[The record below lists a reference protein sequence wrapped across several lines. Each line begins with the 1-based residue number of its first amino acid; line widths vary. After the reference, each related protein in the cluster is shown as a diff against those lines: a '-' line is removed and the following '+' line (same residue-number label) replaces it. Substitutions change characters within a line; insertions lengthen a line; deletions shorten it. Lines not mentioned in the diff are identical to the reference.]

1 MVGLQGFQL
10 PVEAVVLGVGD
21 LRRVIDVV
29 AAVVVADL
37 LAQILY
43 PAPNVHASGHA
54 RIIRKVAPAPKRREP
69 ISSLPPAEHAAGGS
83 ERGAKPARAVLGLD
97 YATGGGDGE
106 RSVRGFEVGEELV
119 YLVADDL
126 FSLQEGVADAF
137 DHGALLAQEGFYLLA
152 GPRQNSVRLLAH
164 LSVAQQGAY
173 RGACHLVG
181 ERTEGVEP
189 LAHPEQADHRRRR
202 PGRLLQ
208 IPAHARRGL
217 AEVDVLGRPRRER
230 RLDAGHHIR
239 AGADVALLPLLVAD
253 EPEGVLPLDNRD
265 DLHLELLALQ
275 IPGGD
280 SVAGLVGG
288 DLHLLLLVVLDGL
301 LQADLIRQLRRPDV
315 LPAQRVPA
323 VLEGEDQGLVYDV
336 LDPGRRVADRRLR
349 QLLQVYLFVLDF
361 LEVVVGYVHPAL
373 LVGKT
378 YVQAPVEAPGS
389 QEGGVEGV
397 GLVGGPDNKY
407 VVGRR
412 LPLEVAADEE
422 RDHTPQ
428 ETPEASWLLQ
438 AVHLH
443 QELVDEHPAHAH
455 PAQPHASH
463 DPVHEAAGPPRRL
476 LGTMVEPLFEPVAEG
491 LVEGVRFHGLG
502 DAAAGSYSV
511 ELVHEDHGPT
521 VALRELTR
529 LGEQAHDLE
538 VAYPHEHAGKAR
550 CRGVD
555 KGHVHLAG

>member
-1 MVGLQGFQL
+1 MLALQGFQL
-10 PVEAVVLGVGD
+10 RVEGVVLGVGD

-43 PAPNVHASGHA
+43 PPPNVYASGHA
-54 RIIRKVAPAPKRREP
+54 GIIRKEAPAPKRRDSV
-69 ISSLPPAEHAAGGS
+69 SSLSAAEHAAGGG
-83 ERGAKPARAVLGLD
+83 ECRTKLARAVLGLA
-97 YATGGGDGE
+97 YATGGGGNGK
-106 RSVRGFEVGEELV
+106 RSVRGLEVGEELV
-119 YLVADDL
+119 YLFADDL
-126 FSLQEGVADAF
+126 LALQEGVADAF
-137 DHGALLAQEGFYLLA
+137 DHGALLAQEVFYLLA
-152 GPRQNSVRLLAH
+152 GPGKDAVSLLAH

-173 RGACHLVG
+173 GGAGHLVG
-181 ERTEGVEP
+181 NRAEGVEP
-189 LAHPEQADHRRRR
+189 LAHPEEADHRRRR

-208 IPAHARRGL
+208 VPAHARRRL
-217 AEVDVLGRPRRER
+217 PKVDVLGRPRRER
-230 RLDAGHHIR
+230 RLYAGYDVR
-239 AGADVALLPLLVAD
+239 AGPDVALLPLLVAD
-253 EPEGVLPLDNRD
+253 EPEGVLPLDNRY

-397 GLVGGPDNKY
+397 GLVGGPDNQD

-412 LPLEVAADEE
+412 LPFEVAADEE
-422 RDHTPQ
+422 RDHTP
-428 ETPEASWLLQ
+428 
-438 AVHLH
+438 
-443 QELVDEHPAHAH
+443 
-455 PAQPHASH
+455 
-463 DPVHEAAGPPRRL
+463 
-476 LGTMVEPLFEPVAEG
+476 
-491 LVEGVRFHGLG
+491 
-502 DAAAGSYSV
+502 
-511 ELVHEDHGPT
+511 
-521 VALRELTR
+521 
-529 LGEQAHDLE
+529 
-538 VAYPHEHAGKAR
+538 
-550 CRGVD
+550 
-555 KGHVHLAG
+555 